1 MQFRPEIGGRSV
13 GFGLDDESLG
23 TRTMLDLAVDFID
36 AIDAGRTL
44 FVDEVERSLHPMP
57 LESLVALFF
66 DPGLNEH
73 GAQLVFTTNELLFL
87 KNDGLRR
94 DQIWFIEKDPQSGS
108 SDIYP
113 LSSFSPRK
121 DESLINR
128 YLHGAYGAVPY
139 VDRLMSSIC
148 DAGEVTL

>member
-1 MQFRPEIGGRSV
+1 MQFRHKIGGRSV

-44 FVDEVERSLHPMP
+44 FVDEVERSLHPML

-66 DPGLNEH
+66 NPGLNEN
-73 GAQLVFTTNELLFL
+73 GAQLIFTTNELLFL

-128 YLHGAYGAVPY
+128 YLHGTYGAVPY
-139 VDRLMSSIC
+139 VEKVS
-148 DAGEVTL
+148 